1 MKKNLQLKGIICLT
15 ILVMVS
21 FVNHA
26 QDFHLRQA
34 QTVEELLLKKDPNRT
49 YALIN
54 KEKYLVVENLR
65 LNTRDRFY
73 VGNLIRFKT
82 KDGFVFE
89 DDIYEVKDSSFVVTA
104 LNQTTN
110 RYEYV
115 EIKLDEVTKIY
126 KRPKRKIG
134 IGWQTFSPFGYLV
147 FEWAAWGVSPLQ
159 NNKWP
164 IAAALTVAQPLFTI
178 VSNQFRSR
186 RITENYRLRV
196 FQSF

>member
-1 MKKNLQLKGIICLT
+1 MQHKYYAL
-15 ILVMVS
+15 ILLLVVCS
-21 FVNHA
+21 KSLA
-26 QDFHLRQA
+26 QDFHQRQA
-34 QTVEELLLKKDPNRT
+34 DSVEELLYKKDRNK
-49 YALIN
+49 ALALFN
-54 KEKYLVVENLR
+54 KEKFLVVENLR
-65 LNTRDRFY
+65 AKQRNRFY
-73 VGNLIRFKT
+73 VGDLLRFRT
-82 KDGFVFE
+82 KDDFVFE
-89 DDIYEVKDSSFVVTA
+89 NEIYQVKDSSFVITA
-104 LNQTTN
+104 LNETTN

-115 EIKLDEVTKIY
+115 EIKLNEVTRIY

-134 IGWQTFSPFGYLV
+134 IGWQTLSPFGYLV

-186 RITENYRLRV
+186 KITENYRLRV

>member
-1 MKKNLQLKGIICLT
+1 MLQKYCTL
-15 ILVMVS
+15 ILFLVVCS
-21 FVNHA
+21 TVLA
-26 QDFHLRQA
+26 QDFHHRQA
-34 QTVEELLLKKDPNRT
+34 DSVEELLYKKDRNK
-49 YALIN
+49 ALALFN
-54 KEKYLVVENLR
+54 KEKFLVVENLR
-65 LNTRDRFY
+65 TNQRNRYF
-73 VGNLIRFKT
+73 VGDLLSFKT
-82 KDGFVFE
+82 KDGFVFA

-104 LNQTTN
+104 LNETTS

-115 EIKLDEVTKIY
+115 EIKLNEVTRIY
-126 KRPKRKIG
+126 KRPKRKVG
-134 IGWQTFSPFGYLV
+134 FGWQTFSPFGYLV

-164 IAAALTVAQPLFTI
+164 IAAALTVAQPLFTV

>member
-1 MKKNLQLKGIICLT
+1 MLQKYCTL
-15 ILVMVS
+15 ILFLVVCS
-21 FVNHA
+21 KVFA
-26 QDFHLRQA
+26 QDFHHRQA
-34 QTVEELLLKKDPNRT
+34 DSVEELLYKKDRNK
-49 YALIN
+49 ALALFN
-54 KEKYLVVENLR
+54 KEKFLVVENLR
-65 LNTRDRFY
+65 TNQRNRYF
-73 VGNLIRFKT
+73 VGDLLSFKT
-82 KDGFVFE
+82 KDGFVFA

-104 LNQTTN
+104 LNETTS

-115 EIKLDEVTKIY
+115 EIKLNEVTRIY
-126 KRPKRKIG
+126 KRPKRKVG
-134 IGWQTFSPFGYLV
+134 FGWQTFSPFGYLV

-186 RITENYRLRV
+186 KITENYRLRV

>member
-1 MKKNLQLKGIICLT
+1 MQHKYYAL
-15 ILVMVS
+15 ILLLVVCS
-21 FVNHA
+21 KSLA
-26 QDFHLRQA
+26 QDFHQRQA
-34 QTVEELLLKKDPNRT
+34 DSVEELLYKKDRNK
-49 YALIN
+49 ALALFN
-54 KEKYLVVENLR
+54 KEKFLVVENLR
-65 LNTRDRFY
+65 AKQRNRFY
-73 VGNLIRFKT
+73 VDDLLRFRT
-82 KDGFVFE
+82 KDDFVFE
-89 DDIYEVKDSSFVVTA
+89 NEIYQVKDSSFVITA
-104 LNQTTN
+104 LNETTN

-115 EIKLDEVTKIY
+115 EIKLNEVTRIY

-134 IGWQTFSPFGYLV
+134 IGWQTLSPFGYLV

-186 RITENYRLRV
+186 KITENYRLRV